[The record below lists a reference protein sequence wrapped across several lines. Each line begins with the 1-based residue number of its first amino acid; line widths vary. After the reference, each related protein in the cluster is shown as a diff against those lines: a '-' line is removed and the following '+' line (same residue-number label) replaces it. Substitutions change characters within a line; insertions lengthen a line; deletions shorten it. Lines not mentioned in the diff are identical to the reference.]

1 MPQPAKRNKKKIGT
15 YQIRRM
21 TAVDVDAVMI
31 IERHA
36 YPFPWTEGI
45 FRDCLRVGYGC
56 WIIERDAE
64 NHGYCVMMVGGGD
77 AHVLNLCVKPESR
90 GQGLGRIMLA
100 YMMDKARRLTV
111 ETLLL
116 EVRPSNRTAIQLYH
130 SVGFNE
136 IGVRKNYYPA
146 QNGRED
152 ALILAL
158 HL

>member
-1 MPQPAKRNKKKIGT
+1 MSSPADRNTRKTGD

-21 TAVDVDAVMI
+21 TAADVDDVMI
-31 IERHA
+31 IERQV

-45 FRDCLRVGYGC
+45 FRDCLLVGYGC
-56 WIIERDAE
+56 WIIGRDDE
-64 NHGYCVMMVGGGD
+64 IHGYCVMMAGGGD

-90 GQGLGRIMLA
+90 GQGLGRIMLE
-100 YMMDKARRLTV
+100 YMMDRTRRLAV

-116 EVRPSNRTAIQLYH
+116 EVRASNHAAIRLYH
-130 SVGFNE
+130 SAGFNE
-136 IGVRKNYYPA
+136 IGVRKDYYPA

>member
-1 MPQPAKRNKKKIGT
+1 MLQAANRNKKRTGT
-15 YQIRRM
+15 HKIRRM
-21 TAVDVDAVMI
+21 TEVDVDAVMI
-31 IERHA
+31 IEHQV

-56 WIIERDAE
+56 WIIERDGE
-64 NHGYCVMMVGGGD
+64 SHGYCVMMVGGGD

-100 YMMDKARRLTV
+100 HMMDKARRLAV

-130 SVGFNE
+130 AVGFNE
-136 IGVRKNYYPA
+136 IGLRKDYYPT

>member
-1 MPQPAKRNKKKIGT
+1 MPQPASRNKKKSGT
-15 YQIRRM
+15 HKIRRM
-21 TAVDVDAVMI
+21 TEADVNAVMI
-31 IERHA
+31 IECQV

-56 WIIERDAE
+56 WIIEGDGE

-100 YMMDKARRLTV
+100 HMMDKARRLAV

-116 EVRPSNRTAIQLYH
+116 EVRPSNFTAIQLYH

-136 IGVRKNYYPA
+136 IGLRKDYYPT

>member
-1 MPQPAKRNKKKIGT
+1 MSRPANRKKKEIDA

-21 TAVDVDAVMI
+21 TEADVDDVMI
-31 IERHA
+31 IERRV

-56 WIIERDAE
+56 WVIERDGE
-64 NHGYCVMMVGGGD
+64 SHGYCVMMAGGGD

-90 GQGLGRIMLA
+90 GQGLGRIMLEH
-100 YMMDKARRLTV
+100 MMDKARRLAV

-116 EVRPSNRTAIQLYH
+116 EVRPSNHTAIQLYH

-136 IGVRKNYYPA
+136 IGVRKDYYPA
-146 QNGRED
+146 HNGRED

>member
-1 MPQPAKRNKKKIGT
+1 MPQPANRNKKKTGA
-15 YQIRRM
+15 YKIRRM
-21 TAVDVDAVMI
+21 TEADVDAVMI
-31 IERHA
+31 IEHHV

-64 NHGYCVMMVGGGD
+64 SHGYCVMMVGGGD

-90 GQGLGRIMLA
+90 GQSLGRIMLA
-100 YMMDKARRLTV
+100 HMMDKARRLAV

-116 EVRPSNRTAIQLYH
+116 EVRPSNSTAIELYH

-136 IGVRKNYYPA
+136 IGVRKDYYPA

>member
-1 MPQPAKRNKKKIGT
+1 MTQPEDDDKGKTGAYKIRGMMEADIDT
-15 YQIRRM
+15 
-21 TAVDVDAVMI
+21 VMA
-31 IERHA
+31 IELQV
-36 YPFPWTEGI
+36 YPFPWTAGI
-45 FRDCLRVGYGC
+45 FRDCMRVGYNC
-56 WIIERDAE
+56 WIMECDNEI
-64 NHGYCVMMVGGGD
+64 HGYGIMMLGGGD

-90 GQGLGRIMLA
+90 GEGLGRMMLTH
-100 YMMDKARRLTV
+100 MMDSVRRLAI

-116 EVRPSNRTAIQLYH
+116 EVRPSNHAAIQLYH

-146 QNGRED
+146 ENGRED